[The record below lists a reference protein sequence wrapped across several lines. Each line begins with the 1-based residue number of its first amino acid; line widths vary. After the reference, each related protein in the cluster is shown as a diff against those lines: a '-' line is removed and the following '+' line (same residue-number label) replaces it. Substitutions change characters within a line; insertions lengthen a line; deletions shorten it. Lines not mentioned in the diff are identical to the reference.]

1 MNRIRNDGV
10 KGCEGRGLFYES
22 DMAELDGSLVD
33 VKGKQV
39 QVGDV
44 LVTELVDEGRGEKE
58 NGFTGGVFVDDGY

>member
-33 VKGKQV
+33 VKGK
-39 QVGDV
+39 
-44 LVTELVDEGRGEKE
+44 
-58 NGFTGGVFVDDGY
+58 